1 MNTKMKAGTKVKMT
15 GCLEAENYKDRVWVT
30 QDEPWQLGSGEWVVS
45 LEGMRGG
52 FALKNLVEA

>member
-15 GCLEAENYKDRVWVT
+15 GCLEAETYKDRVWVT
-30 QDEPWQLGSGEWVVS
+30 QGEPWQLGSGEWVVS
-45 LEGMRGG
+45 EGMRARG